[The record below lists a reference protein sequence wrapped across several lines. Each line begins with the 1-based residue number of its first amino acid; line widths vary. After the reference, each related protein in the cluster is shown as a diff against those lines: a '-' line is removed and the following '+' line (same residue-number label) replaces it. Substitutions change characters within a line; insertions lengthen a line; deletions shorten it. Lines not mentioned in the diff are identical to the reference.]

1 MPHRDGRRDLIPDT
15 PTARALK
22 GSSPDASLPTL
33 AAADCKPHYT
43 MPEPTPG
50 GPPPN
55 CQPKNYKTAPEP
67 EPGGPPPNCQPANY
81 RATTIPSTRGAQ
93 SVTPLPDWATTLG
106 DDLSE
111 TFR

>member
-1 MPHRDGRRDLIPDT
+1 MPHRDERKDLIPDT
-15 PTARALK
+15 LTARALK
-22 GSSPDASLPTL
+22 GSSLDASLPTL

-55 CQPKNYKTAPEP
+55 CQPGTYIVAPDP
-67 EPGGPPPNCQPANY
+67 TPGGPPPNCQPARY
-81 RATTIPSTRGAQ
+81 RETKLPTTRKAQ
-93 SVTPLPDWATTLG
+93 SVASLPDWATTLG

>member
-1 MPHRDGRRDLIPDT
+1 MPHSDERQDLIPDT
-15 PTARALK
+15 LTSRALK
-22 GSSPDASLPTL
+22 GLSTAADLPTL
-33 AAADCKPHYT
+33 AAADCKPHYA

-55 CQPKNYKTAPEP
+55 CQPANYKTAPEP

-81 RATTIPSTRGAQ
+81 RATTVPSTRRTLSTTQ
-93 SVTPLPDWATTLG
+93 LPQWATALG
-106 DDLSE
+106 NDLSE